1 MSGTA
6 SSGIRPFSPER
17 DEEQSQ
23 VAAQRRID
31 GVVVEEVA
39 EVWRIR
45 PGSAVF
51 AYTICFGACRAALSK
66 IGRGRATIGGQSRP
80 GCTMRESGPSAA
92 AASGTSFHAGATAPA
107 IVFLSAIGERCH
119 THR

>member
-39 EVWRIR
+39 EVVEDP
-45 PGSAVF
+45 PGLRRVRLHE
-51 AYTICFGACRAALSK
+51 CFGACRAALSK

-80 GCTMRESGPSAA
+80 GGRMREPGPSAA